1 MARDATLH
9 VKLEAA
15 LAARLKELA
24 ERKGVTV
31 ASLVRRA
38 IASSY
43 QLEIL
48 DLAEPQRQALEA
60 YRGGYISVGRLAES
74 MGLHVLAV
82 RHWLKEHGI
91 PENANFS
98 GEDIQNA

>member
-9 VKLEAA
+9 VKLEAE

-24 ERKGVTV
+24 KRKGVTV

-43 QLEIL
+43 QPEIL
-48 DLAEPQRQALEA
+48 DLTETQRQALEA
-60 YRGGYISVGRLAES
+60 YRGATSAS
-74 MGLHVLAV
+74 ADWPSPWDCM
-82 RHWLKEHGI
+82 
-91 PENANFS
+91 F
-98 GEDIQNA
+98 